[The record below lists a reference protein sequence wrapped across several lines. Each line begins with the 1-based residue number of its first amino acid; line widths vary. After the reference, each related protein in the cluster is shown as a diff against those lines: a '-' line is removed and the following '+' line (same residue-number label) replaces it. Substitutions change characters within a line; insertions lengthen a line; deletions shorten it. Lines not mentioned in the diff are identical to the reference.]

1 MEILFICTGN
11 TCRSAM
17 AEKMLNHL
25 AQVDDLHLFATSA
38 GTEAAEGN
46 GMSAQAIAALEL
58 LDFNSENHFTSRVPV
73 STEAGLILTATK
85 KHLSIFANCQNAFTI
100 KEFSQLAKTS
110 KASSI
115 SDLIEDC
122 NLRRSEAFE
131 LDIND
136 PFDGKNET
144 YNKVA
149 GEILLAV
156 SSIVERL
163 KPLLVD

>member
-17 AEKMLNHL
+17 AEKMLNQL
-25 AQVDDLHLFATSA
+25 ALKDDLNLFATSA
-38 GTEAAEGN
+38 GTQAAEGD

-58 LDFNSENHFTSRVPV
+58 LDFNSENHFTSRVPA
-73 STEAGLILTATK
+73 SIEAGLILTATK
-85 KHLSIFANCQNAFTI
+85 EHLSIFPGRQNAFTI
-100 KEFSQLAKTS
+100 KEFAQLAKKS

-115 SDLIEDC
+115 SDLIEEC
-122 NLRRSEAFE
+122 NLRRSEALE

-136 PFDGKNET
+136 PFDGKSET

-149 GEILLAV
+149 REILLAV
-156 SSIVERL
+156 SSIVESL